1 MRRHTLIGERIV
13 AAAPALGAVAKLVRA
28 SHERWDGRGYPD
40 AAAGDDIPLGARIVA
55 VCDAYDAIV
64 ADRPYRRGRSAAAAM
79 DELER
84 CSGSQFDPAVVAA
97 FAAVLAAE
105 GRVDTRAAA

>member
-1 MRRHTLIGERIV
+1 M
-13 AAAPALGAVAKLVRA
+13 RA

-40 AAAGDDIPLGARIVA
+40 ATGGEDIPLGARIVA

-64 ADRPYRRGRSAAAAM
+64 ADRPYRRGRSAAEAM
-79 DELER
+79 EELQR
-84 CSGSQFDPAVVAA
+84 CAGAQFDPAVVAA

-105 GRVDTRAAA
+105 VSADAAAAA